1 MFKFA
6 AIACT
11 KHCNALSY
19 LDFRTRG
26 IFHIHFPNVI
36 ALAKEEEEEE
46 ETLFS
51 LHCFSA
57 LFCRNLNLYLPQ
69 PKCTVLKLSHIVRVY
84 SKVVAHKGEV
94 CSLH

>member
-1 MFKFA
+1 MFKFV

-36 ALAKEEEEEE
+36 ALAKKEEEEVL
-46 ETLFS
+46 T
-51 LHCFSA
+51 A
-57 LFCRNLNLYLPQ
+57 LF
-69 PKCTVLKLSHIVRVY
+69 LSTF
-84 SKVVAHKGEV
+84 
-94 CSLH
+94 L